1 MSLIV
6 PNQLKIHAP
15 QAPDLPNLPN
25 LPASAHSDAEELGGQ
40 RLRHVYIE
48 TMGCQMNVYD
58 SERMFEA
65 LGKAGYVA
73 TDSAELADL
82 AIVNTCSVREKVEH
96 KVSSLLGVWKRLK
109 EFNPDLVLGIAG
121 CVAQQEGE
129 KLLAKMPHL
138 DLVVGPDQI
147 SELPQL
153 VEARRQD
160 QQRLA
165 ATQFVRRQDYEFP
178 MPEAPE
184 DGRATA
190 MVTIMK
196 GCNKIC
202 SFCIVPFTRGREVS
216 KPSQQVLDEVRM
228 LADHGVREV
237 TLLGQNVNSYGKDRN
252 QLSRVSDP
260 TMLSIPGELDF
271 AELIHKV
278 AEIQGIARIRF
289 TTSHPMDCTDALIDA
304 FASCSKLMPFFHLPI
319 QSGSPKVL
327 EGMRR
332 AHGVDDYLA
341 KIDRLRQGAPHVAM
355 STDLIVGFP
364 GETEA
369 DFQMTMDLLPRVGYA
384 TLYSFLYSSR
394 PGTRAAELADDVP
407 MREKKRRINELQR
420 VQDAMTADWMQSFA
434 GRELLVLFE
443 GPSRLQQAGPQSKL
457 AEVRELRGLQVM
469 GRTPENVKVN
479 VASEDLHAAQTW
491 KGRLGRVRIAAV
503 GQHSL
508 QGELLGWVE

>member
-1 MSLIV
+1 MALVGPS
-6 PNQLKIHAP
+6 QLKITAGGI
-15 QAPDLPNLPN
+15 QADLPTE
-25 LPASAHSDAEELGGQ
+25 AHGDTEDLGGQ

-65 LGKAGYVA
+65 LGKAGYVP
-73 TDSAELADL
+73 TEQAELADL
-82 AIVNTCSVREKVEH
+82 AIVNTCSVRDKVEH
-96 KVSSLLGVWKRLK
+96 KVVSLLGVWKKLK
-109 EFNPDLVLGIAG
+109 EFNPDLVLGMAG
-121 CVAQQEGE
+121 CVAQQEGD
-129 KLLAKMPHL
+129 KLLAKLPHL

-147 SELPQL
+147 SELPKL
-153 VEARRQD
+153 VEARRQA
-160 QQRLA
+160 QQRGS

-178 MPEAPE
+178 LPEAPE

-216 KPSQQVLDEVRM
+216 KPSAQVLDEVRM

-252 QLSRVSDP
+252 LP
-260 TMLSIPGELDF
+260 GAPGELDF

-278 AEIQGIARIRF
+278 AEVPGLARIRF
-289 TTSHPMDCTDALIDA
+289 TTSHPMDCTDGLIDA
-304 FASCSKLMPFFHLPI
+304 FASCGKLMPFFHLPI

-327 EGMRR
+327 EAMRR

-341 KIDRLRQGAPHVAM
+341 KIERLRRIAPQVAL

-364 GETEA
+364 GETDG
-369 DFQMTMDLLPRVGYA
+369 DFEMTLDLVQKVRYA
-384 TLYSFLYSSR
+384 TLYSFIYSTR
-394 PGTRAAELADDVP
+394 PGTRAAELKDDVP
-407 MREKKRRINELQR
+407 VREKKRRINELQR
-420 VQDAMTADWMQSFA
+420 VQDAITAEWMQSFG
-434 GRELLVLFE
+434 GRELPVLFE
-443 GPSRLQQAGPQSKL
+443 GPSRLQQMGPQSKL
-457 AEVRELRGLQVM
+457 AEMREVRGLQVM
-469 GRTPENVKVN
+469 GRTPENLKVN
-479 VASEDLHAAQTW
+479 VATDQLDAPLTW
-491 KGRLGRVRIAAV
+491 KGRIGQVRIGAV

-508 QGELLGWVE
+508 QGELLGWID

>member
-1 MSLIV
+1 MSLMV
-6 PNQLKIHAP
+6 PTQLKINGLQPPLLPDQAHA
-15 QAPDLPNLPN
+15 
-25 LPASAHSDAEELGGQ
+25 DAEELGGQ

-58 SERMFEA
+58 TERMFEA
-65 LGKAGYVA
+65 LGKAGYVP

-82 AIVNTCSVREKVEH
+82 AIVNTCSVRDKVEH

-109 EFNPDLVLGIAG
+109 EFNPDLVLGMAG

-178 MPEAPE
+178 MPEAPD

-228 LADHGVREV
+228 LADNGVREV

-252 QLSRVSDP
+252 LP
-260 TMLSIPGELDF
+260 GAPGELDF

-278 AEIQGIARIRF
+278 AEIEGIARIRF

-341 KIDRLRQGAPHVAM
+341 KIDRLRQGAPHVAL

-369 DFQMTMDLLPRVGYA
+369 DFQMTLDLLQRVRYA

-420 VQDAMTADWMQSFA
+420 IQDAMTEEWMQSFA
-434 GRELLVLFE
+434 NRELLVLFE
-443 GPSRLQQAGPQSKL
+443 GPSRLHQAGPQSKL
-457 AEVRELRGLQVM
+457 AEVRDLRGLQVM

-479 VASEDLHAAQTW
+479 VATEDLHAALSW

-508 QGELLGWVE
+508 QGELLGWAE